1 MGSTIRE
8 SLQIAIADFKDAG
21 ITTASLDARVLL
33 GVVLEVPANNIVLH
47 MDDVLSGHQHEM
59 FMVMV
64 QRRCKREPVSK
75 ILGTREFWGLSF
87 FVTENTLDPRPD
99 SEALIEAILELGLDL
114 EAPLRVLDLGT
125 GTGCLLLT
133 ILHLFKNA
141 SGLGIDRS
149 LDALA
154 IAGKN
159 AKNLGLENRASFKQ
173 SSWFEEVNGRFDLI
187 ISNPPYIPK
196 GDIAELEPEV
206 KDFDPIIA
214 LSGGAD
220 GLACYNSIIPASV
233 DYMAEGAFIAL
244 EHGEGQSACIQ
255 EMLKLVQLQV
265 ITQKQDL
272 AGLDRCVVASKRLNA
287 K

>member
-1 MGSTIRE
+1 MGNTIRE
-8 SLQIAIADFKDAG
+8 ALQTAIAEFKAVG
-21 ITTASLDARVLL
+21 IATPSLDARVLL
-33 GVVLEVPANNIVLH
+33 GEILGIPANNAVLH
-47 MDDVLSGHQHEM
+47 MDEVLSEQHHEM
-59 FMVMV
+59 FREMV

-75 ILGTREFWGLSF
+75 ILGTREFWGLPF
-87 FVTENTLDPRPD
+87 IVTERTLDPRSD
-99 SEALIEAILELGLDL
+99 SEALIEAVLDLGLDL

-133 ILHLFKNA
+133 ILHLFKKA
-141 SGLGIDRS
+141 SGLGVDRS
-149 LDALA
+149 LDALTTA
-154 IAGKN
+154 EKN
-159 AKNLGLENRASFKQ
+159 AKNLGLESRASFKQ
-173 SSWFEEVNGRFDLI
+173 SSWFQGVDGKFDLI
-187 ISNPPYIPK
+187 ISNPPYIPM

-233 DYMAEGAFIAL
+233 GYMAEGAFIAL

-255 EMLKLVQLQV
+255 EMLELVQLQV

-272 AGLDRCVVASKRLNA
+272 AGIDRCVVASKRLNA

>member
-1 MGSTIRE
+1 MGNTIRRA
-8 SLQIAIADFKDAG
+8 LQAAIADFKGAG
-21 ITTASLDARVLL
+21 ITTPSLDARVLL
-33 GVVLEVPANNIVLH
+33 GEILEVPANNIVLH
-47 MDDVLSGHQHEM
+47 MDDMLSEQQYEM
-59 FMVMV
+59 FRGMVL
-64 QRRCKREPVSK
+64 RRCKREPVSK
-75 ILGTREFWGLSF
+75 ILGAREFWGLPF
-87 FVTENTLDPRPD
+87 IVTENTLDPRPD
-99 SEALIEAILELGLDL
+99 SEALIEAILGLGMDL
-114 EAPLRVLDLGT
+114 KAPLRVLDLGT

-133 ILHLFKNA
+133 TLHLFKNA
-141 SGLGIDRS
+141 SGLGVDRS
-149 LDALA
+149 LGALA
-154 IAGKN
+154 IAQKN
-159 AKNLGLENRASFKQ
+159 AKNLGLEGRASFKQ
-173 SSWFEEVNGRFDLI
+173 SCWFDGVDGRFDLI

-196 GDIAELEPEV
+196 GDIAELAPEV

-265 ITQKQDL
+265 ITLKQDL
-272 AGLDRCVVASKRLNA
+272 AGLDRCVIASKRLNA